1 MLFVPALPIDF
12 GTLGNFYGDF
22 TVTSL
27 ARRAFMQDFATKDAQ
42 ADLPKPSCYL
52 GFSLV
57 RFWECTPYPESLII
71 ILPKYFPFAQNIY
84 QKFGISSH
92 FDSKDGLILRQLLH
106 YLIRHPSS
114 WRSALFE
121 VSNLITF

>member
-1 MLFVPALPIDF
+1 MLRKLKNPSAELSTDTREIIVRI
-12 GTLGNFYGDF
+12 
-22 TVTSL
+22 V
-27 ARRAFMQDFATKDAQ
+27 ARGV
-42 ADLPKPSCYL
+42 ADC
-52 GFSLV
+52 F
-57 RFWECTPYPESLII
+57 
-71 ILPKYFPFAQNIY
+71 FPFAQNIY
-84 QKFGISSH
+84 QKLGISSH